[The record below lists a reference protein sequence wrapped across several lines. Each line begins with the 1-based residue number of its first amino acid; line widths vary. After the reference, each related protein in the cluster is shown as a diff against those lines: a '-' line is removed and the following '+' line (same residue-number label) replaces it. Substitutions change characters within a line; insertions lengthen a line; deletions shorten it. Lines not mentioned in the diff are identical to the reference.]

1 MKRIIYFLLGMQLSL
16 YAQNQPVSE
25 PSVPPINLVSSSDQE
40 HFQLL
45 IRGMN
50 QWAFDLYKHLSR
62 QPGNFCASPFSIAA
76 NLTMA
81 GNGAKQATST
91 AIQQLLHY
99 PAALNLLVGDLNL
112 LLLGTPTTPK
122 NAAQLLSA
130 NAIWIQKE
138 IPLLVS
144 FQQIIRR
151 DFQISI
157 GIVNFEQEAFKAV
170 QTINEWGAKQ
180 TRNKMNQIISPQDIG
195 RQTRLVLTSGVY
207 LQGQWLEPFNTSLTK
222 RDVFYMTPQHSFM
235 LPFMVQTGEKMYN
248 KGGNWES
255 VTLPYV
261 SGDKGGQF
269 MMTFLIPSASTDLK
283 TLENSLT
290 QEYWLDLQKNAR
302 LTPLTLYVPRFRVED
317 RLELSRVLPEMGLKI
332 AFTPEADFSGIS
344 ATEKLFINAATH
356 RAIYRVDEKGSDSS
370 QSLYKRLADQKP
382 IENEAPAQELRL
394 NRPFIFVVWEMK
406 SQAIVFVGRIMQP

>member
-1 MKRIIYFLLGMQLSL
+1 MKRIICFLLGIQLSL
-16 YAQNQPVSE
+16 CAQEQPAE
-25 PSVPPINLVSSSDQE
+25 PTTPPVNFVNPSDQG

-45 IRGMN
+45 IQGMN

-76 NLTMA
+76 NLVMV

-99 PAALNLLVGDLNL
+99 PAGLNLLVGDLNL
-112 LLLGTPTTPK
+112 LLLGVPTTPK

-130 NAIWIQKE
+130 NAIWIQKG

-144 FQQIIRR
+144 FQQVIQR

-180 TRNKMNQIISPQDIG
+180 TKNKINQIISPQDVG
-195 RQTRLVLTSGVY
+195 RQTHLVLTSGVY
-207 LQGQWLEPFNTSLTK
+207 LQGQWVEPFNSSLTK
-222 RDVFYMTPQHSFM
+222 RDIFYMTPEHSSM
-235 LPFMVQTGEKMYN
+235 LPFMVQTGQKMYN
-248 KGGNWES
+248 KGDKWES

-269 MMTFLIPSASTDLK
+269 MMTFLIPATPTDLK
-283 TLENSLT
+283 VVENSLT
-290 QEYWLDLQKNAR
+290 QELWLDLKKNAR
-302 LTPLTLYVPRFRVED
+302 LTPLNLYVPRFRVED
-317 RLELSRVLPEMGLKI
+317 RLELGRVLPEMGLKI

-344 ATEKLFINAATH
+344 TTEKLFINTATH
-356 RAIYRVDEKGSDSS
+356 RAIYRVDEKGSDASS
-370 QSLYKRLADQKP
+370 SLYQRIADQKP
-382 IENEAPAQELRL
+382 IENETTAQELRL